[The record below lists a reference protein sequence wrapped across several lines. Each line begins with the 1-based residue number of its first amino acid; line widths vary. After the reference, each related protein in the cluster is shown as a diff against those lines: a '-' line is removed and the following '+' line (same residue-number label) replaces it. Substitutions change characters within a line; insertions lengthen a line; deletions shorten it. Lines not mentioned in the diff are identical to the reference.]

1 MKHIFDIK
9 ALTAFCLLLI
19 AIILELRKGGNFLS
33 SRVQCPAIRHDIVRP
48 GKAIMFG
55 RSQSC
60 RERNQIPVAW
70 MAAVRETETVEAH
83 RQSRSWNGERATGP
97 QRK

>member
-1 MKHIFDIK
+1 MTK
-9 ALTAFCLLLI
+9 
-19 AIILELRKGGNFLS
+19 R
-33 SRVQCPAIRHDIVRP
+33 RAIRQDIVRP
-48 GKAIMFG
+48 GKASMFG

-60 RERNQIPVAW
+60 RERNQTPVAW